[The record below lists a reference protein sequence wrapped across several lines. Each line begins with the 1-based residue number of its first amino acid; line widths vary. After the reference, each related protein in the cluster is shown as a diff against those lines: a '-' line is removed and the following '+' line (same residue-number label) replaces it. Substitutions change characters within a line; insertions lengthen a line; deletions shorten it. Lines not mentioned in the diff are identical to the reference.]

1 MSVITFT
8 QKISRDLLKFDLN
21 SDVSLANAIRRII
34 LSEIETV
41 GFHTEPYEESDVTII
56 ENTSSLHNEFLSHRL
71 GMCPVNIENP
81 ASFDPNKYKFIL
93 NVQNT
98 GTKTISVTT
107 KDIEIFD
114 KDTNTSLDN
123 SIFFKENDITKN
135 HILLIKLK
143 SNPGGE
149 GEKINIEAQARRG
162 NGRLNSRFSPVS
174 CVTYSNKIDQ
184 SKFEIALN
192 KYIEE
197 QKVKMPNMDAQ
208 DESKAKNHFTI
219 SESERYFMTDKND
232 RPSAFEYTIE
242 SIGVIPSHVIL
253 IKAVELLFLKIKQFL
268 VNFDEAVKSN
278 TNEFVKIRKS
288 TGLMD
293 SMDII
298 IENENHTL
306 GYLLQSYMEILHKN
320 NLEFVAYRNPHPLK
334 NFIEINIKVENNDI
348 NQIKNIVFST
358 CNSIIEIIKN
368 IKSLTETE
376 FKIQKP
382 KKKLI
387 IKKK

>member
-1 MSVITFT
+1 
-8 QKISRDLLKFDLN
+8 
-21 SDVSLANAIRRII
+21 
-34 LSEIETV
+34 
-41 GFHTEPYEESDVTII
+41 
-56 ENTSSLHNEFLSHRL
+56 
-71 GMCPVNIENP
+71 
-81 ASFDPNKYKFIL
+81 
-93 NVQNT
+93 
-98 GTKTISVTT
+98 
-107 KDIEIFD
+107 
-114 KDTNTSLDN
+114 
-123 SIFFKENDITKN
+123 
-135 HILLIKLK
+135 
-143 SNPGGE
+143 
-149 GEKINIEAQARRG
+149 
-162 NGRLNSRFSPVS
+162 
-174 CVTYSNKIDQ
+174 
-184 SKFEIALN
+184 
-192 KYIEE
+192 
-197 QKVKMPNMDAQ
+197 MDAE

-232 RPSAFEYTIE
+232 RPSVFEYTIE

-253 IKAVELLFLKIKQFL
+253 IKAVEILFLKIKQFL

-320 NLEFVAYRNPHPLK
+320 NIEFVAYRNPHPLK

>member
-8 QKISRDLLKFDLN
+8 EKISRDLIKFDLN
-21 SDVSLANAIRRII
+21 TDVSLANAIRRII
-34 LSEIETV
+34 LSEVDTV

-56 ENTSSLHNEFLSHRL
+56 ENTSSLHNEFLAHRL

-81 ASFDPNKYKFIL
+81 ATFEPDKYKFTL
-93 NVQNT
+93 DVRNT
-98 GTKTISVTT
+98 GTKTINVTT
-107 KDIEIFD
+107 KDIKIID
-114 KDTNTSLDN
+114 KDSNATLDTNL
-123 SIFFKENDITKN
+123 FFKEDDITKN

-149 GEKINIEAQARRG
+149 GEKINIEAKARVS

-184 SKFEIALN
+184 SKFEVALN

-197 QKVKMPNMDAQ
+197 QKEKNPDMDGDA
-208 DESKAKNHFTI
+208 ESKAKNHFTI
-219 SESERYFMTDKND
+219 SESERHFITDDND
-232 RPSAFEYTIE
+232 RPSVFEYTIE
-242 SIGVIPSHVIL
+242 SIGAIPSHVIL

-268 VNFDEAVKSN
+268 VNFDEAIKSN
-278 TNEFVKIRKS
+278 NNEKVKIRKS

-293 SMDII
+293 SIDII

-320 NLEFVAYRNPHPLK
+320 NIDFVAYRNPHPLK
-334 NFIEINIKVENNDI
+334 NFIEINIKVENNDL
-348 NQIKNIVFST
+348 NKIKNIVFST

-368 IKSLTETE
+368 IKSLTEAE